1 MGYAT
6 SVWVSLVGA
15 FLYYIVWKLVL
26 TILPEQNTVVGTLET
41 IVDIAREQEIAN
53 PSIILVGDV
62 VNLRNGIRWFESDSG
77 S

>member
-1 MGYAT
+1 M
-6 SVWVSLVGA
+6 
-15 FLYYIVWKLVL
+15 L